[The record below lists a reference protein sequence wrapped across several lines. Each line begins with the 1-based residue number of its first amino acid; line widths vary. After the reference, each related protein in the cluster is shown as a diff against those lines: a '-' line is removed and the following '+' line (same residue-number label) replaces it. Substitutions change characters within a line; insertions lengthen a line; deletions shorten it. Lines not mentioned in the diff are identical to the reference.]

1 MVLLFPAGRVSHV
14 DDHSVPEAPT
24 VTAQPLPAL
33 TSGDPSAWDQALY
46 AFLIE
51 KGNRSG
57 SRRTVESYSRMLWP
71 FFAERSLT
79 PDRVKPADVLAWVHG
94 IGRSGRTPSPTTVG
108 ARIACLSSFYRFLI
122 RMGLVVSNPCDAVER
137 PRAIQ
142 SVARGYSADEVRRL
156 LTVVPQDAIAGRR
169 DRAIL
174 LTLVLTGRRRAE
186 VIGLRAGDLSLEGET
201 CFYAYR
207 GKGGKRGRRE
217 LPRPAYEAICA
228 TLIDASKDLAVMAPS
243 ESLWQA
249 AARPTGVTSGTF
261 YARFRRYLKTAGMA
275 PTGIHVLRHTAAK
288 LRRDAG
294 ESIESVSQFLDH
306 SSLAV
311 TSVYLRR
318 LEGQEDLTWREVA
331 EAIGV

>member
-1 MVLLFPAGRVSHV
+1 
-14 DDHSVPEAPT
+14 
-24 VTAQPLPAL
+24 
-33 TSGDPSAWDQALY
+33 
-46 AFLIE
+46 LIE

-57 SRRTVESYSRMLWP
+57 SRRTVESYGRMLWP
-71 FFAERSLT
+71 FFADLSKT

-108 ARIACLSSFYRFLI
+108 ARIACLSSFFRFLI

-156 LTVVPQDAIAGRR
+156 LAVIPDAVAGRR

-174 LTLVLTGRRRAE
+174 LALVLTGRRRTE
-186 VIGLRAGDLSLEGET
+186 VISFRAGDLSVEGEI
-201 CFYAYR
+201 CFYTYR

-217 LPRPAYEAICA
+217 LPHPAFEAIRA
-228 TLIDASKDLAVMAPS
+228 SLDDAGKELAAMAPD

-249 AARPTGVTSGTF
+249 GARPEGVTSGTF
-261 YARFRRYLKTAGMA
+261 YARFRKYLAAAGLA

-294 ESIESVSQFLDH
+294 ESIEDVSAFLDH

-311 TSVYLRR
+311 TTVYLRR
-318 LEGQEDLTWREVA
+318 LEGQEDRAWRDVA

>member
-1 MVLLFPAGRVSHV
+1 
-14 DDHSVPEAPT
+14 
-24 VTAQPLPAL
+24 
-33 TSGDPSAWDQALY
+33 
-46 AFLIE
+46 
-51 KGNRSG
+51 
-57 SRRTVESYSRMLWP
+57 MLWP

-79 PDRVKPADVLAWVHG
+79 PERVKPAEVLAWVHG
-94 IGRSGRTPSPTTVG
+94 IGRSGRTPSATTVG

-142 SVARGYSADEVRRL
+142 SVARGHSADEVRQL
-156 LTVVPQDAIAGRR
+156 LAVVPDTVAGRR

-174 LTLVLTGRRRAE
+174 LTLVLTGRRRTE
-186 VIGLRAGDLSLEGET
+186 VISLTAGDLSLEGET
-201 CFYAYR
+201 CFYTYR

-217 LPRPAYEAICA
+217 LPHPAYEAIGTTLTDARKELA
-228 TLIDASKDLAVMAPS
+228 TMAPE

-261 YARFRRYLKTAGMA
+261 YARFRRYLRAAGMA

-306 SSLAV
+306 SSRSRAC
-311 TSVYLRR
+311 TCGDSRARR
-318 LEGQEDLTWREVA
+318 ITPGATWPTRLGSSCGPSA
-331 EAIGV
+331 TPPGS

>member
-1 MVLLFPAGRVSHV
+1 M
-14 DDHSVPEAPT
+14 
-24 VTAQPLPAL
+24 TAQPLPAL

-46 AFLIE
+46 AFLVE

-71 FFAERSLT
+71 FFADLGKT
-79 PDRVKPADVLAWVHG
+79 PDRVKPADVLAFVHG
-94 IGRSGRTPSPTTVG
+94 IGKSGRTPSATTVG

-122 RMGLVVSNPCDAVER
+122 RMGLLLSNPTDAVER
-137 PRAIQ
+137 PRAVQ
-142 SVARGYSADEVRRL
+142 SVARGYGADEVRRL
-156 LTVVPQDAIAGRR
+156 LAVVPDTVAGRR

-186 VIGLRAGDLSLEGET
+186 VIGLQAGDIDLEGET
-201 CFYAYR
+201 AMYR
-207 GKGGKRGRRE
+207 YVGKGHKTGRRE
-217 LPRPAYEAICA
+217 LPRPAYDAICTTLADAGKELA
-228 TLIDASKDLAVMAPS
+228 TMAPGK
-243 ESLWQA
+243 SLWQA
-249 AARPTGVTSGTF
+249 AARPEGVTSGTF
-261 YARFRRYLKTAGMA
+261 YGRFRRYLRLAGMA
-275 PTGIHVLRHTAAK
+275 PTGVHVLRHTAAK

-318 LEGQEDLTWREVA
+318 LEGQEDRA
-331 EAIGV
+331 

>member
-1 MVLLFPAGRVSHV
+1 
-14 DDHSVPEAPT
+14 
-24 VTAQPLPAL
+24 
-33 TSGDPSAWDQALY
+33 LY
-46 AFLIE
+46 AFLVE

-79 PDRVKPADVLAWVHG
+79 PDRVKPGEVLAWVHG
-94 IGRSGRTPSPTTVG
+94 IGRSGRTPSSTTVG

-137 PRAIQ
+137 PRAVQ
-142 SVARGYSADEVRRL
+142 SVARGYTADEVRRL
-156 LTVVPQDAIAGRR
+156 LAVVPDTTAGRR

-186 VIGLRAGDLSLEGET
+186 VIGLRAGDLSIEGET
-201 CFYAYR
+201 CFYSYR

-217 LPRPAYEAICA
+217 LPHPAYEAICVSLA
-228 TLIDASKDLAVMAPS
+228 DAGKELASMAPD

-249 AARPTGVTSGTF
+249 AARAEGVTSGTF
-261 YARFRRYLKTAGMA
+261 YARFRRYLQLAGRA

-318 LEGQEDLTWREVA
+318 LKGQEDLTWRDVA

>member
-1 MVLLFPAGRVSHV
+1 M
-14 DDHSVPEAPT
+14 
-24 VTAQPLPAL
+24 TAQPLPVLA
-33 TSGDPSAWDQALY
+33 SGDPSAWDQAVY
-46 AFLIE
+46 AFLVE

-57 SRRTVESYSRMLWP
+57 SKRTVESYSRMLWP
-71 FFAERSLT
+71 FFSERGLT
-79 PDRVKPADVLAWVHG
+79 PDRVKPADVLGWVHG
-94 IGRSGRTPSPTTVG
+94 IGRSGRTPSSTTVG
-108 ARIACLSSFYRFLI
+108 ARIACLSSFFRFLI

-142 SVARGYSADEVRRL
+142 STARGYGADEVRRL
-156 LTVVPQDAIAGRR
+156 LTVVPDTVAGRR

-186 VIGLRAGDLSLEGET
+186 VIGLRAGDLGIEGET
-201 CFYAYR
+201 VFYAYR

-217 LPRPAYEAICA
+217 LPRPAFAAIGA
-228 TLIDASKDLAVMAPS
+228 TLADAGKELASMAPG

-249 AARPTGVTSGTF
+249 AARAEGVTSGTF
-261 YARFRRYLKTAGMA
+261 YARFRRYLQLAGMA

-311 TSVYLRR
+311 TTTYLRR
-318 LEGQEDLTWREVA
+318 LEGQEDRAWREVA